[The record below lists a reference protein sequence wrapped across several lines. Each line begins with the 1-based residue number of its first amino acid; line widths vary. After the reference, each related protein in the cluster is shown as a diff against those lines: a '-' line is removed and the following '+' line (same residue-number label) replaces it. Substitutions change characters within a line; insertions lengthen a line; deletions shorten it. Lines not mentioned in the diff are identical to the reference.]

1 MATIDLD
8 DLGSVF
14 LRRDALNA
22 GISQRQITL
31 LTKSGDWHRVR
42 RGAYVLGQVWARAD
56 EDDRRALRARAV
68 LLQCRTEVV
77 LSHTAAL
84 PEYGAPL
91 WGVPDDVVHL
101 TRLDSR
107 AGRAE
112 AGVRQHRGVLLPDD
126 LVLRRGVGV
135 TSGTRT
141 AIDVPS
147 VLEVEP
153 ALVVVNHLLNKGH
166 TTLDEIRARYAP
178 MRNNPHTL
186 LNELV
191 FRLADPRLESVG
203 ESRTWYVCW
212 RHGVPMPVPQYRI
225 VVQGR
230 LVARLDFAWPDHRA
244 WLEFDGKEKYL
255 KHRRDGESLTDAV
268 LREKHREDR
277 VREITGWRCIRIT
290 WADLADPQ
298 RLARRIKGV
307 LAELPQAS

>member
-1 MATIDLD
+1 MIDLD

-14 LRRDALNA
+14 LRREALNA

-42 RGAYVLGQVWARAD
+42 RGAYVPGQVWARAD

-126 LVLRRGVGV
+126 LVLRRGVRV

-166 TTLDEIRARYAP
+166 TTFDEIRARYAP

-203 ESRTWYVCW
+203 ESRTWYLCW

-255 KHRRDGESLTDAV
+255 KHKRDGESLTDAV